1 METVV
6 QDNNSAKTRKS
17 IDSLQHS
24 RFPYRYVIAF
34 RGCKSIVS
42 DIAQVYLKMKYIYSM
57 KKLCRHL

>member
-6 QDNNSAKTRKS
+6 QDNKSTKTRIS
-17 IDSLQHS
+17 TNSLQHS

-42 DIAQVYLKMKYIYSM
+42 DIAQVYLKMKYIKYE
-57 KKLCRHL
+57 KALQTVY